1 MKEYRISVRLNSALR
16 RRLEATA
23 VRTGKRE
30 SCLVREALERQLA
43 RSEPG
48 ETAYH
53 LALKAGLIGAVKGG
67 SRDLSTNPRHFEGFG
82 ES

>member
-30 SCLVREALERQLA
+30 SSLVREALERQLS
-43 RSEPG
+43 RSDSV
-48 ETAYH
+48 ETAYD
-53 LALKAGLIGAVKGG
+53 LALKTGLIGVLKGG
-67 SRDLSTNPRHFEGFG
+67 SRDLSTNRRHFDGFG

>member
-1 MKEYRISVRLNSALR
+1 MKEYRISVRVNSALR

-23 VRTGKRE
+23 IRTGKRE
-30 SCLVREALERQLA
+30 SSLVREALEQQLS
-43 RSEPG
+43 RSEAE
-48 ETAYH
+48 ETAYD

-67 SRDLSTNPRHFEGFG
+67 NRDLSTNPRHFDGFG